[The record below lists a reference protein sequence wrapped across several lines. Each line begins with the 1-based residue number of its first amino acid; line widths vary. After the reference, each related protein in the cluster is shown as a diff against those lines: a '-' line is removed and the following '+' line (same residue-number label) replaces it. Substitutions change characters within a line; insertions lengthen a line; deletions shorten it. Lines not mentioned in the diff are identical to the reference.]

1 MLTPALLRSNGS
13 FGDWVPVAS
22 RGGQF
27 NASFTD
33 PSFCP
38 FAEELHQL
46 QLYLEGISDTSFF
59 NFTSPRFFI
68 RDIGELNPATA
79 GCGRHLQGGV
89 WVPEPLGR
97 ALAPGWAVVPRAQP
111 PLCSALPTVRPD
123 PPQKLTVQQ
132 QSEQLRLTWA
142 PPASW
147 PLPRSYFALLYRL
160 QYELSNGTQVTARLP
175 QASLPCPAPQPC
187 SPCPSSASPLAQEC
201 CKEQ

>member
-1 MLTPALLRSNGS
+1 M
-13 FGDWVPVAS
+13 AS